1 MTNFNRGVR
10 KTQAIQPLGL
20 PKRTTAGPAQFA
32 VTRVGMQSKYGV
44 KKAKAPGS
52 TWQFPNKLGG

>member
-1 MTNFNRGVR
+1 MGKFNPGRR
-10 KTQAIQPLGL
+10 KSQTIKPLGL

-32 VTRVGMQSKYGV
+32 ITRVGMQSKYGV

-52 TWQFPNKLGG
+52 TWQIPKKLGG